1 MAVSPYGTG
10 ALGRRLKELRERA
23 GLTQRVIGE
32 SLDADRRLSPA
43 QISSWES
50 GRAVPATG
58 WVVRYARFLSELEGP
73 GAPLL
78 TEAEL
83 EAELTA
89 LRELDLGQ
97 QSGAAEPAENGL
109 SPTPGPDDGLGTFW
123 RFPDG
128 IPVRIIGT
136 PMFDSVVSALPY
148 ADRWHPN
155 YMESLHNADMDST
168 IELFGH
174 IRAANPLSDVRFL
187 TTDAIRSDDLT
198 GHVVLLGGGDSLFG
212 AGRRPAE
219 EGPLSWFFRRLDL
232 PVRFRQAE
240 GGDPEFDTA
249 IVVRTD
255 ARGRPDP
262 HGGHEQI
269 YRPTF
274 LRDQA
279 SRTGAR
285 LEIAGLP
292 RLEYDLG
299 LFARQ
304 VNPMNLQA
312 TVTVCAGVFNRGTY
326 GVVRA
331 ITDGTLRAGNE
342 QYLAEAFPSGTFWM
356 LMRVPVIQGSRGADT
371 ITPDLTREFHTV
383 VSS

>member
-1 MAVSPYGTG
+1 
-10 ALGRRLKELRERA
+10 
-23 GLTQRVIGE
+23 
-32 SLDADRRLSPA
+32 
-43 QISSWES
+43 
-50 GRAVPATG
+50 
-58 WVVRYARFLSELEGP
+58 
-73 GAPLL
+73 
-78 TEAEL
+78 
-83 EAELTA
+83 
-89 LRELDLGQ
+89 
-97 QSGAAEPAENGL
+97 
-109 SPTPGPDDGLGTFW
+109 
-123 RFPDG
+123 
-128 IPVRIIGT
+128 
-136 PMFDSVVSALPY
+136 
-148 ADRWHPN
+148 
-155 YMESLHNADMDST
+155 
-168 IELFGH
+168 
-174 IRAANPLSDVRFL
+174 
-187 TTDAIRSDDLT
+187 
-198 GHVVLLGGGDSLFG
+198 
-212 AGRRPAE
+212 
-219 EGPLSWFFRRLDL
+219 
-232 PVRFRQAE
+232 VRFRQAE